1 MSKIKKADPA
11 GVLASAR
18 DMVARIT
25 QQAKNGEIDGA
36 MLDQLSGML
45 NVSVDSA
52 PDGQA
57 TEAGDADGATEAPSG
72 TQTPSMGGVDSQPSD
87 GAEPASAPSFDT
99 GSFPSKS
106 KDSMPSLPSGMEKR
120 DSFGPLS
127 TRPPS
132 PAFVFDHQDDM
143 RAELPRFI
151 NLMENG
157 HLGKAQTLAGNN
169 TAFDTMFQMACKA
182 IMNEGGITYKNIAK
196 MHSGAP
202 ALESLDTGDLQKVIV
217 STDVPGVYLIRL
229 AKLML
234 PVYAGLRR
242 RLPAT
247 TPTQGAI
254 AATWRAQLGFGALNF
269 GTMMSVAEAAIGQAV
284 PTAFLTF
291 NAPYRPTSLNDSVTL
306 QAIAASRGYDDPL
319 QIAVIRAMAGLLQ
332 GEERIILGQNAVAIA
347 GPTTVTGTPATTGG
361 ALAAGTY
368 VIGVTALTYRGWVS
382 ASAGGASAVGESTA
396 TSSGV
401 VTCTLTLGA
410 SIVATWPAVP
420 GAVAYNV
427 YVSPHNASPVTLYYN
442 KTVMINTA
450 TITAESTGTVLP
462 PQADTSVNAN
472 GYEGLINWCELPTV
486 YTNAITGKQAI
497 TDNAGAG
504 LTVGN
509 GGITQ
514 FDTILASL
522 WTNWQIAPSLMVMS
536 PNMAGTVTGKLSG
549 VTQAPMYVINASEV
563 QGQLTGGVFMSGYTN
578 KFALFADGSP
588 RKIDFFAHPYMPDG
602 TILFITETIPYP
614 MSREAQ
620 GFKLDVQIP
629 YTYFPLA
636 QNTIQYPFALTV
648 AETLECFHP
657 SAQCA
662 LVGVNYLL

>member
-45 NVSVDSA
+45 NISMDTA

-57 TEAGDADGATEAPSG
+57 SEAGDAEGATEAPS
-72 TQTPSMGGVDSQPSD
+72 TTPTPSMSGVDSQPSD
-87 GAEPASAPSFDT
+87 GAEPPSAPSFDT

-106 KDSMPSLPSGMEKR
+106 ESMPSLPSGMKKR
-120 DSFGPLS
+120 DEFGPFT

-143 RAELPRFI
+143 AAQLPQFI
-151 NLMENG
+151 SMLENG
-157 HLGKAQTLAGNN
+157 HLGKAQQLAGNN
-169 TAFDTMFQMACKA
+169 VAFDTMFQMSCKA
-182 IMNEGGITYKNIAK
+182 IMNQGGITYKNIAK
-196 MHSGAP
+196 MHGGAP
-202 ALESLDTGDLQKVIV
+202 ALDSLDNETLQKAIT
-217 STDVPGVYLIRL
+217 SGDVPGIYLIRL

-242 RLPAT
+242 RLPAV
-247 TPTQGAI
+247 TPTVGSNQ
-254 AATWRAQLGFGALNF
+254 ATWRAQLGFGALNF
-269 GTMMSVAEAAIGQAV
+269 ATMMSVAEAAIGQAV

-291 NAPYRPTSLNDSVTL
+291 NAPYRPTTLNDAVTL

-332 GEERIILGQNAVAIA
+332 GEERVLLGQNAVAVAAPGTI
-347 GPTTVTGTPATTGG
+347 TGTPSTTGG
-361 ALAAGTY
+361 SLAAGTY
-368 VIGVTALTYRGWVS
+368 VVAVTALTYRGWV
-382 ASAGGASAVGESTA
+382 AGSAGGASALGESTA

-401 VTCTLTLGA
+401 ITTTLTLGA
-410 SIVATWPAVP
+410 SITATWAAVP
-420 GAVAYNV
+420 GAVGYNV
-427 YVSPHNASPVTLYYN
+427 YLSPHNASPVTLYFNQTVLIN
-442 KTVMINTA
+442 KAVIKL
-450 TITAESTGTVLP
+450 ESTGTVLP
-462 PQADTSVNAN
+462 PGADTSINAN
-472 GYEGLINWCELPTV
+472 GYEGLINWCELATV
-486 YTNAITGKQAI
+486 YGNAIPGKAAI
-497 TDNAGAG
+497 VDNAGGG

-509 GGITQ
+509 GGIAQ
-514 FDTILASL
+514 FDSVLASL

-536 PNMAGTVTGKLSG
+536 PNMAGTVTGKLNG
-549 VTQAPMYVINASEV
+549 MANAPLYIINATQN
-563 QGQLTGGVFMSGYTN
+563 QGELTGGVFLSGYTN

-602 TILFITETIPYP
+602 TILFVTETIPYP

-620 GFKLDVQIP
+620 GFKIDVQIP

-636 QNTIQYPFALTV
+636 QNTIQYPFALTL

-657 SAQCA
+657 SAQTA
-662 LVGVNYLL
+662 LVGVDWTL